1 MLLNIRKKIKTLRK
15 STPENGYRKE
25 KKDFWSLKK
34 DRKNREMVKCARHMK
49 IFSVYKSK

>member
-25 KKDFWSLKK
+25 RLLITEKRQK
-34 DRKNREMVKCARHMK
+34 E
-49 IFSVYKSK
+49 